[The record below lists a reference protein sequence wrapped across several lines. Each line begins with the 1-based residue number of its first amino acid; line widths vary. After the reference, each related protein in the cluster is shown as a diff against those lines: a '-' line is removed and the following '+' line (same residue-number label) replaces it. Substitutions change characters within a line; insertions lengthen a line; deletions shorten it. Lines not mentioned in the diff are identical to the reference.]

1 MTAAPKPYRNQIIQ
15 GDALEVLRSLPDGI
29 VQTTITSPPYWGL
42 RDYGTADWEGGD
54 PECDHIEKNARNDAD
69 NDFRPGRAEPLKLQ
83 FKDQCAKCGARRID
97 KQLGLEATPEV
108 HVAKMV
114 EIFREVRRVT
124 RDDGTLWLN
133 YGDSYANNACGGG
146 SVFDNG
152 RTDGRKSYETDKAR
166 GREAT
171 KNYRTPPGLKP
182 KDLVGMPW
190 RVAFALQADGWYLRS
205 DIIWH
210 KPNPMPESVQGSRWE
225 RHRVKVDNEWID
237 CPGCDKCRDNDGLVL
252 HWSAGRPTKSH
263 EYVFLLSKS
272 ARYFWDAEAVKEKAE
287 YGFSPTT
294 KGRFAESV
302 GGKHGSHTVERG
314 NGEGGRNIRD
324 VWTIPT
330 APYSEAHFAT
340 FPVKLVVPCV
350 LAGSP
355 PKCCGVCGTPWVRV
369 LSDVPIHGPAGVDY
383 KDEGASRGKRSFK
396 GGSDHAAWKA
406 EHPTKTLGW
415 RSGCEHDDDS
425 GRSIVLDPFMG
436 SGTVAYVAENHN
448 RDYLG
453 IELNP
458 EYIAM
463 AKRRLRQGVLAL

>member
-1 MTAAPKPYRNQIIQ
+1 MNRNEIIQ
-15 GDALEVLRSLPDGI
+15 GDALEVLRTLPDGI
-29 VQTTITSPPYWGL
+29 VQTTVTSPPYWGL
-42 RDYGTADWEGGD
+42 RDYGV
-54 PECDHIEKNARNDAD
+54 
-69 NDFRPGRAEPLKLQ
+69 PG
-83 FKDQCAKCGARRID
+83 
-97 KQLGLEATPEV
+97 QLGLEATPEE

-133 YGDSYANNACGGG
+133 YGDSYTSGGR
-146 SVFDNG
+146 D
-152 RTDGRKSYETDKAR
+152 SYGGNDPHCKQ
-166 GREAT
+166 AT
-171 KNYRTPPGLKP
+171 HSAIKDAKRAPQPSNLKP
-182 KDLVGMPW
+182 KDLCGIPW

-210 KPNPMPESVQGSRWE
+210 KPNPMPESC
-225 RHRVKVDNEWID
+225 KD
-237 CPGCDKCRDNDGLVL
+237 
-252 HWSAGRPTKSH
+252 RPTKSH
-263 EYVFLLSKS
+263 EYLFLMSKQP
-272 ARYFWDAEAVKEKAE
+272 RYYWDAEAVREPHNS
-287 YGFSPTT
+287 YLPMSHFS
-294 KGRFAESV
+294 R
-302 GGKHGSHTVERG
+302 RG
-314 NGEGGRNIRD
+314 NHPKKLDSSSRSTFPMDGPREYNPAGRNIRD

-340 FPVKLVVPCV
+340 FPIKLVTPCV

-369 LSDVPIHGPAGVDY
+369 VERGNLVGRDRGGNYKGRESDVDLAGGNRMESKNDY
-383 KDEGASRGKRSFK
+383 
-396 GGSDHAAWKA
+396 
-406 EHPTKTLGW
+406 HPGMSYETKTLGW

-425 GRSIVLDPFMG
+425 GRSIVMDPFAG
-436 SGTVAYVAENHN
+436 SGTVPFVAENHN